1 MQPSDARFSVAAIV
15 ADKHDALRALN
26 DKIHVNPELGY
37 KEFIAHDTLSA
48 FLESHGFSVTRS
60 AYGLETCLEARWP
73 AGPTVAGSPSATFCA
88 EYDAL
93 PEIGHACGHNLIA
106 TASVAAS
113 IALAQ
118 TLERA
123 KIPGTVRLLGTP
135 AEEGGGGKV
144 KLIDAGAFL
153 PFDRTRPE
161 VALMAHPVSFKS
173 FTMQEKLPPSTKF
186 LAGFRCIASEE
197 LQIEFF
203 GRSAHAGGEPWLG
216 RNALDAA
223 VTAYTAMSQL
233 RQHIRADER
242 VNVIINHGGDA
253 PNVIPA
259 YASLLCI
266 LRAPT
271 KVALEDISS
280 RVRACAAGAA
290 QVAGCEV
297 KVKLTEPAYLDL
309 RVVDAISTVCAEEI
323 VEVEGGNT
331 AAVVAHSDFQR
342 TISTDMG
349 NVSYVLPS
357 LHAIYGIPSQEGAS
371 CHDPRF
377 TEASG
382 SDEAFETALRVGR
395 GLAMLGWRFITEP
408 ELTHKVAEQYLSS

>member
-1 MQPSDARFSVAAIV
+1 MQTNDARASVASIV
-15 ADKHDALRALN
+15 ANEHDALHALS
-26 DKIHVNPELGY
+26 DKIHGNPELGY
-37 KEFIAHDTLSA
+37 EEVIAHETLSN
-48 FLESHGFSVTRS
+48 FLESRGFAVTRS
-60 AYGLETCLEARWP
+60 AHRLQTCLEARWP
-73 AGPTVAGSPSATFCA
+73 KGSGAVDAPTVTFCA

-106 TASVAAS
+106 TASVAAFV
-113 IALAQ
+113 ALAQ
-118 TLERA
+118 TLE
-123 KIPGTVRLLGTP
+123 KTNTPGNVRLLGTP
-135 AEEGGGGKV
+135 AEEGGGGKI
-144 KLIDAGAFL
+144 KLIDAGAFS
-153 PFDRTRPE
+153 PFDKARPE
-161 VALMAHPVSFKS
+161 IALMAHPVSFTS
-173 FTMQEKLPPSTKF
+173 FTVQEKLPPSTKF

-203 GRSAHAGGEPWLG
+203 GKAAHAGGEPWLG

-233 RQHIRADER
+233 RQHIRSDER

-290 QVAGCEV
+290 QVSGCEV
-297 KVKLTEPAYLDL
+297 KVKETDPTYLDL
-309 RVVDAISTVCAEEI
+309 RVVDTISDVCAEEMT
-323 VEVEGGNT
+323 EVEDGNT
-331 AAVVAHSDFQR
+331 AAVVANSDFRR

-357 LHAIYGIPSQEGAS
+357 LHAIFGIPSQEGAS

-377 TEASG
+377 TAASG

-395 GLAMLGWRFITEP
+395 GLGMLGWRFITES
-408 ELTHKVAEQYLSS
+408 ELTHKVADQFLSS